1 MNKKVLFLLS
11 TFSLMSLSLLFADFN
26 LNSNTVIKASVSD
39 YDING
44 DGAINIADRTLELRY
59 LNGSLT
65 AYDVSVFDL
74 NDNESF
80 TKCIIEYISGMTD
93 QFAIEVYDNGIINRV
108 DYEILNDYIND
119 HMFD

>member
-74 NDNESF
+74 NDN
-80 TKCIIEYISGMTD
+80 
-93 QFAIEVYDNGIINRV
+93 GIINRV
-108 DYEILNDYIND
+108 DYEILNDYINA

>member
-1 MNKKVLFLLS
+1 
-11 TFSLMSLSLLFADFN
+11 MSLSLLFADFN

-74 NDNESF
+74 NDN
-80 TKCIIEYISGMTD
+80 
-93 QFAIEVYDNGIINRV
+93 GIINRV

>member
-1 MNKKVLFLLS
+1 MNKKMLFLLS
-11 TFSLMSLSLLFADFN
+11 AFSLMGLSLIFT
-26 LNSNTVIKASVSD
+26 NSKLDSSTVIKASVSD

-44 DGAINIADRTLELRY
+44 DGAINSTDRTLELRY

-74 NDNESF
+74 NDN
-80 TKCIIEYISGMTD
+80 
-93 QFAIEVYDNGIINRV
+93 GIINRV
-108 DYEILNDYIND
+108 DYEILNDYINN